1 MSIELSIIAR
11 KRIREEERKVINQK
25 ICDLYNLSYSMNE
38 ICEMLSVSKTTVFL
52 AVNGRTRKSNKN
64 NKKK

>member
-11 KRIREEERKVINQK
+11 KRIREEQRKVIDQK

-38 ICEMLSVSKTTVFL
+38 ICDMLSVSKTTVFL
-52 AVNGRTRKSNKN
+52 AVNGRTRKG
-64 NKKK
+64 NKKINKK

>member
-52 AVNGRTRKSNKN
+52 AVNGRTRKSNKKI
-64 NKKK
+64 NKK